1 MLRKLL
7 RRRQR
12 ERDLNDEIR
21 FHLER
26 EVQLRRDSGETP
38 DAADRAARR
47 DFGSITLVKEVTRAM
62 WGWTSLER
70 IVQDLRIA
78 GRGLRRSPGY
88 VAVVVATLALGI
100 GATTALFTVVNS
112 VLLRPLPF
120 PEPDRLVM
128 VWERPPF
135 RDVNGGQAITRNLVQ
150 PQNYL
155 DWRARHTS
163 FEAIAALQGLP
174 MNVSGSGDAEQVP
187 GLRVTGEFFSVLGVS
202 PLLGRGIERGEDAPG
217 GPRTAVLTYGFW
229 QQRYGGDRSILGTK
243 IDVNGFPVEVV
254 GVMPPGFSLPGVRA
268 QLFVPLVIDPALAP
282 QAGRFL
288 QTIARLKRTVSLT
301 DARASMEAIV
311 AETAR
316 ERPDRN
322 DQWGATVLPL
332 AEEAVGDVRRPLLIL
347 FGAVTCVLLI
357 ACANVVNLGL
367 MRGAVRTHEMAIRT
381 ALGAGRGRL
390 MHQLVV
396 ENLLIAG
403 LGGILGVALAHQG
416 VRAILAMF
424 PANFQLPRAQEI
436 GVDGRVLAFASI
448 ATLGIGLL
456 VAVAPGLQALR
467 RNLVETLHG
476 AGRSIAAGSSR
487 FRAMLVVAEVSLA
500 VVVVIGAGLMTRS
513 LVRLYSVNP
522 GFQTERVLTMRML
535 LQGGQLPGGPART
548 AGFVNEIL
556 ERVRAIPGVAEA
568 GTIHRLPLT
577 SFFASSS
584 GWSRA
589 DQPEPPRDTHPNSE
603 VSVITPGYF
612 RTMGI
617 PIIAGRNFD
626 SQDRP
631 DVPHVAIINQTLANR
646 YFPGEDPVGKRIRL
660 RWGPTLQ
667 FEIVGVAGD
676 SRTGLSGG
684 GSAGLREQPGSIV
697 FLNNAQEPSPVASLV
712 VRTTGVPLATVK
724 AVREQIRAVNPNQG
738 VSDIQTMEQVVSDS
752 IANIR
757 LQTILLG
764 AFAAL
769 ALVLASVGL
778 YGVISYS
785 VEHRRR
791 EMGVRVALGAGRG
804 SILRL
809 VLGQGLRLT
818 AAGLAVGLSGA
829 VAVTRYLETLLY
841 EVQSTD
847 PGVFAAVFGGLI
859 ATAMVACYVPARR
872 ATRVDP
878 AVVLRD
884 E

>member
-1 MLRKLL
+1 MFRKF
-7 RRRQR
+7 RRRHR
-12 ERDLNDEIR
+12 ETDLDDEIR
-21 FHLER
+21 FHLEQ
-26 EVQLRRDSGETP
+26 EAQLRRDSGETP
-38 DAADRAARR
+38 EAADLAARR
-47 DFGSITLVKEVTRAM
+47 AFGSVTLVKEVTRAM
-62 WGWTSLER
+62 WGWTSIER

-78 GRGLRRSPGY
+78 WRGLRRSPGY

-120 PEPDRLVM
+120 PDPDRLVM

-155 DWRARHTS
+155 DWRARNTS
-163 FEAIAALQGLP
+163 FDGIAALQGLP

-187 GLRVTGEFFSVLGVS
+187 GLRVSGEFFSVLGVS
-202 PLLGRGIERGEDAPG
+202 PLLGRGIQRGEDAPG
-217 GPRTAVLTYGFW
+217 GQRTAVLTYGFW
-229 QQRYGGDRSILGTK
+229 QQHYGGDRSILGTK

-254 GVMPPGFSLPGVRA
+254 GVMPNGFSLPGVRA
-268 QLFVPLVIDPALAP
+268 QLFVPLVIDPATAP
-282 QAGRFL
+282 QAGRYL
-288 QTIARLKRTVSLT
+288 QTIARLKRTLSLT
-301 DARASMEAIV
+301 NARARMEAIV

-316 ERPDRN
+316 ERPERN
-322 DQWGATVLPL
+322 DKWGATVLPL
-332 AEEAVGDVRRPLLIL
+332 ADEAVGDVRLPLLIL
-347 FGAVTCVLLI
+347 FGAVACVLLI

-367 MRGAVRTHEMAIRT
+367 MRGAVRAHEMAIRT

-403 LGGILGVALAHQG
+403 LGGSLGVALAQQG
-416 VRAILAMF
+416 VQTILATF
-424 PANFQLPRAQEI
+424 PANFPLPRAQEI
-436 GVDGRVLAFASI
+436 GVDGRVLAFAAI

-456 VAVAPGLQALR
+456 VAVAPSLQATR
-467 RNLVETLHG
+467 RNLVESLHG
-476 AGRSIAAGSSR
+476 AGRSIAAGTSR

-500 VVVVIGAGLMTRS
+500 VVVVIGAGLMVRS
-513 LVRLYSVNP
+513 LVHLNGVNP
-522 GFQTERVLTMRML
+522 GFQAERILTMRML
-535 LQGGQLPGGPART
+535 VQGDLPRRT
-548 AGFVNEIL
+548 TFVNETL
-556 ERVRAIPGVAEA
+556 ERLRTIPGITEV

-577 SFFASSS
+577 NFFASSS

-589 DQPEPPRDTHPNSE
+589 DQPEPPRDSRPNSE
-603 VSVITPGYF
+603 VSVITSGYF

-626 SQDRP
+626 SRDRA
-631 DVPHVAIINQTLANR
+631 DVPHVAIINQTLVNR

-684 GSAGLREQPGSIV
+684 GNAGLREQPGSIV
-697 FLNNAQEPSPVASLV
+697 FLNNAQEPSPFASLV
-712 VRTTGVPLATVK
+712 VRTTGEPLATVK

-738 VSDIQTMEQVVSDS
+738 VSDVQTMEQVVSDS
-752 IANIR
+752 LANIR
-757 LQTILLG
+757 LQTMLLG
-764 AFAAL
+764 AFASL
-769 ALVLASVGL
+769 ALLLSSIGL

-791 EMGVRVALGAGRG
+791 EMGVRLALGAGPG
-804 SILRL
+804 SVLRL

-818 AAGLAVGLSGA
+818 TGGLIVGLIGA
-829 VAVTRYLETLLY
+829 LAVTRYLETLLY
-841 EVQSTD
+841 EVRPTD
-847 PGVFAAVFGGLI
+847 PGVFAAVFGVLI
-859 ATAMVACYVPARR
+859 ATAIMACYMPARR